1 MSSEPSDEELELI
14 RQKKLAELQNS
25 SVDEQRGDRAQERL
39 EAQKQAL
46 LRTILTTEARQRLT
60 NIRMVRPEFAEQLE
74 LQLIQL
80 AQTGRI
86 RTPLNDDQLKET
98 LRRMQSQK
106 RDFTIRRIQ
115 VWPEINQLQGKK
127 GLVQLARAADQFQLG
142 QLRKLG
148 EELDQLQREDIGEE
162 LS

>member
-25 SVDEQRGDRAQERL
+25 MVDEQRGDRAQERL

-60 NIRMVRPEFAEQLE
+60 NIRMVRPEFAEQIE

-80 AQTGRI
+80 AQTGRL
-86 RTPLNDDQLKET
+86 RTPLDDDQLKEI

-106 RDFTIRRIQ
+106 RDFTIRRI
-115 VWPEINQLQGKK
+115 
-127 GLVQLARAADQFQLG
+127 
-142 QLRKLG
+142 
-148 EELDQLQREDIGEE
+148 
-162 LS
+162 